1 MSEDEIK
8 SRILEVFESERNGP
22 GLDFVESRFMDFL
35 TSPPKKNLKNSFG
48 GARKYYRF
56 MDSIEYE
63 FGICFT
69 YADLDKTYSVNGL
82 AKKVSARIKKGKG
95 NNMILKRR
103 KEENRKEKYFLEIV
117 LLLILAGLFYW
128 LGIGWT
134 TILASIVFGRII
146 YWILSS
152 KIYSIKHAKR
162 MTERLKK

>member
-8 SRILEVFESERNGP
+8 SRILEVFESERNSP
-22 GLDFVESRFMDFL
+22 GLDFEGSRFMDFL
-35 TSPPKKNLKNSFG
+35 TSPPKKNLKNSFR

-63 FGICFT
+63 FGICFS
-69 YADLDKTYSVNGL
+69 YADLDKTYSVNKL
-82 AKKVSARIKKGKG
+82 TKKVIARIKKKKG

-103 KEENRKEKYFLEIV
+103 KEENGKEKYYLEIV
-117 LLLILAGLFYW
+117 LLLILAGQFYW

-134 TILASIVFGRII
+134 TILTSIFFGMII
-146 YWILSS
+146 YWIVSS
-152 KIYSIKHAKR
+152 KIYSLKQSKR

>member
-8 SRILEVFESERNGP
+8 SRILKVFESERNNP
-22 GLDFVESRFMDFL
+22 NLDFEESRFMDFL
-35 TSPPKKNLKNSFG
+35 TSPPKKNLKNSFR

-63 FGICFT
+63 FGICFS
-69 YADLDKTYSVNGL
+69 YADLDKTYSVDKL
-82 AKKVSARIKKGKG
+82 TKKIIARTKKGKG

-103 KEENRKEKYFLEIV
+103 KEENGKKIYYLVII
-117 LLLILAGLFYW
+117 LPLILAGLFYW

-134 TILASIVFGRII
+134 TILTSIFFGII
-146 YWILSS
+146 MYWFVSS
-152 KIYSIKHAKR
+152 EIHYKKHIKR